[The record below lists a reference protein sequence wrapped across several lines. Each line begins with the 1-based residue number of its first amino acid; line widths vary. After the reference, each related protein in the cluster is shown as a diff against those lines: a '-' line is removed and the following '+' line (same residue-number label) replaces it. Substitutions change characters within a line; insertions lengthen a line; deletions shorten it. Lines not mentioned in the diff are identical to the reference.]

1 MVRDKAL
8 KPQSVITLER
18 PTNCGYHHE
27 NALVSSEVRMNP
39 MDVWNQI
46 TVDPTNFVREFRT
59 WLHDISFEVWM
70 RYLGGVIALLGL
82 AFQAKT
88 LMIASDARAFVPIM
102 LRVALVGAL
111 VGGQQQLRIQAEVW
125 YGDLYRSG
133 QNVIRK
139 QATEASNTVTALST
153 TLGLIGIGWAGYK
166 AGAAMATAKGSSLS
180 EVTFAGKEGAVKMI
194 LGAGQVIFALLL
206 PVYMAYYLVM
216 LISGVTITLGIAVL
230 PFLAGLA
237 LVPGV
242 GGTSSLISMT
252 RTLVAAF
259 FVMILMPHIFN
270 LCLSLTWNE
279 PARAV
284 NQSLMAAWEQMVSAW
299 DSYAVKLGVPGID
312 QAATVANLVIS
323 GDGFARVGTAVITA
337 LLALIGGI
345 AMILIGMYAS
355 LYIIRRAENL
365 VGQIVGGLAVGA
377 AGAIGMQDFK
387 PIAGLGAEF
396 ISGAFA
402 SSSRPPRNGGSSSAA
417 SVTRS
422 RGGPGV
428 R

>member
-1 MVRDKAL
+1 V
-8 KPQSVITLER
+8 
-18 PTNCGYHHE
+18 
-27 NALVSSEVRMNP
+27 NP

-111 VGGQQQLRIQAEVW
+111 VGGQQPLRIQAEAW
-125 YGDLYRSG
+125 YGELYRSG
-133 QNVIRK
+133 QNIIRAESTK
-139 QATEASNTVTALST
+139 ASHTVTALSS
-153 TLGLIGIGWAGYK
+153 TLALIGIGWAGYK
-166 AGAAMATAKGSSLS
+166 AGAAMVAARGSSVP
-180 EVTFAGKEGAVKMI
+180 EVTLASKEGAVKMI

-206 PVYMAYYLVM
+206 PIYMAYYVTM
-216 LISGVTITLGIAVL
+216 LLAGVTITLGIAVL
-230 PFLAGLA
+230 PFLAGLS

-252 RTLVAAF
+252 RTLVTAL
-259 FVMILMPHIFN
+259 FVMILLPHIFN
-270 LCLSLTWNE
+270 LCLSISWNQ
-279 PARAV
+279 PAQVVDQAL
-284 NQSLMAAWEQMVSAW
+284 NAAWNQMVNAW

-323 GDGFARVGTAVITA
+323 GDGFARVGQAIITA

-345 AMILIGMYAS
+345 AMILIGMFAS
-355 LYIIRRAENL
+355 LYIIRRAEAM
-365 VGQIVGGLAVGA
+365 VGQLVGGLAVGA
-377 AGAIGMQDFK
+377 ATAIGMGDFK
-387 PIAGLGAEF
+387 PALTVGSAVMAGMLA
-396 ISGAFA
+396 SNPRA
-402 SSSRPPRNGGSSSAA
+402 SSGSSSAA

-428 R
+428 P

>member
-1 MVRDKAL
+1 
-8 KPQSVITLER
+8 
-18 PTNCGYHHE
+18 
-27 NALVSSEVRMNP
+27 

-46 TVDPTNFVREFRT
+46 TVDPTVFVREFRT
-59 WLHDISFEVWM
+59 WLHNISFEVWM

-111 VGGQQQLRIQAEVW
+111 VGGQQQLRIQAETW

-133 QNVIRK
+133 QNVIR
-139 QATEASNTVTALST
+139 QQTTEASNTVTALSS

-166 AGAAMATAKGSSLS
+166 AGAAMAASKGSSLS

-206 PVYMAYYLVM
+206 PLYMAYYLVM

-230 PFLAGLA
+230 PLLAGLA

-270 LCLSLTWNE
+270 LCLSLTWNQ

-284 NQSLMAAWEQMVSAW
+284 NQSLLAAWGQMVSAW
-299 DSYAVKLGVPGID
+299 DSYAVNLGVPGID
-312 QAATVANLVIS
+312 QTATVANLVLS

-345 AMILIGMYAS
+345 AMILIGMFAS

-365 VGQIVGGLAVGA
+365 VGQIVAGLAVGA
-377 AGAIGMQDFK
+377 ANAVGMSDFR
-387 PIAGLGAEF
+387 PALGFTGEAV
-396 ISGAFA
+396 STTFA
-402 SSSRPPRNGGSSSAA
+402 AASRGSNSSGSSSAA
-417 SVTRS
+417 SVARS